1 MDLINE
7 IQSKQ
12 AMLDKSIKEL
22 RKTGTAYAQA
32 ERDYKVSLRSH
43 ALRLRASENMAVT
56 LIDKVVFGI
65 PEVAELR
72 FQRDVAKVVYDA
84 NQDAINSI
92 KLQLRLLDAQLSRE
106 WGNTH

>member
-12 AMLDKSIKEL
+12 TMLDKSIKEL
-22 RKTGTAYAQA
+22 RNTGTSYAQA
-32 ERDYKVSLRSH
+32 ERDYKVSLRTH
-43 ALRLRASENMAVT
+43 ALRLREDGMAIGM
-56 LIDKVVFGI
+56 IDKTIFGI
-65 PEVAELR
+65 PEVADLR

-84 NQDAINSI
+84 NQDAIQSI

-106 WGNTH
+106 WGNSK